1 MKPCIWN
8 TNCPWKYKMQCM
20 TYCDCSTNTIFHLSD
35 FKFHIVLATPM
46 GRCTIMAIIYNS
58 KLRKDLVLL
67 YPHLH
72 PGLLSFYISIHLSI
86 LLIYIWINFAVYKP
100 VLHFSWG
107 GCQNTISKKW
117 LWACKDYNLQNLG
130 LSMTNNFKLIIPA
143 TAPYTKLALPENV
156 RRNRHPTNGYF
167 LLFTF
172 IKKHHPT
179 REGCVI
185 CRAC

>member
-1 MKPCIWN
+1 M
-8 TNCPWKYKMQCM
+8 
-20 TYCDCSTNTIFHLSD
+20 
-35 FKFHIVLATPM
+35 IVQQIPFS
-46 GRCTIMAIIYNS
+46 IYLILN
-58 KLRKDLVLL
+58 
-67 YPHLH
+67 
-72 PGLLSFYISIHLSI
+72 SI
-86 LLIYIWINFAVYKP
+86 LFLLPPWGDAPLWPSFIILSWEKTWSSCILIYI
-100 VLHFSWG
+100 LDFSLFIYLSIYPFYSFIFGLILLFTNLCYIFLGG